1 MKKTIIAAVMV
12 ILCGSAKAQYN
23 ETNSLFYNTFRT
35 PQSGELNPALF
46 PNKASFYLS
55 LPGFGMQFG
64 SPLAIN
70 DFMHTQG
77 DSITV
82 INLNKALDA
91 LGKDNNIHFGVN
103 ANLFGLGFK
112 VNNMFFTFNSRLV
125 SNLNINIPRELVDAV
140 QHGNT
145 DASGNPIPEVNVL
158 CGDILNSTTY
168 AEIAVGAGY
177 RIEPINLTV
186 GARAKYLY
194 GLANIQTDN
203 TIAVIT
209 TAPDY
214 SQIRADIYYDFI
226 TAGVAGLDSN
236 GRFKMDTKNLLS
248 GNSGFAFDI
257 GARYDMGPFSF
268 SFAIDDLSAGI
279 LWNKNINAVRPKD
292 GHITLNFGG
301 EDITTMLHGGRLN
314 SDSLNAQYQ
323 NLINGIRPSSTT
335 KVSDYWYSIPTK
347 FYLGGNYNFLQKFR
361 ASLLFHGQ
369 LDRGIFSKKNATEIN
384 VGEITNTF
392 RFNTTVSF
400 GVNLF
405 NWAEF
410 IVGNSFVGD
419 GNKFDAINP
428 GFGIVLT
435 PATIFQIYL
444 MGDYMSS
451 LYLVEAKDFNIRL
464 GLNILIGDGGN
475 GRVAQD

>member
-1 MKKTIIAAVMV
+1 MV

-82 INLNKALDA
+82 INLNKAMDA
-91 LGKDNNIHFGVN
+91 LGKDNNIHFGIN

-125 SNLNINIPRELVDAV
+125 TNLNINIPRELVDAV

-279 LWNKNINAVRPKD
+279 HWNKNINAVRPKD

-369 LDRGIFSKKNATEIN
+369 LDRGLFCKTPTLFSGVGSN
-384 VGEITNTF
+384 VANTF
-392 RFNTTVSF
+392 RWNTTLSL
-400 GVNLF
+400 GANLF
-405 NWAEF
+405 NWAEVV
-410 IVGNSFVGD
+410 VGNSFVSD
-419 GNKFDAINP
+419 GSSFDALNP
-428 GFGIVLT
+428 GIGIVLT
-435 PATIFQIYL
+435 PATIVQVYL
-444 MGDYMSS
+444 MADYLSS
-451 LYLVEAKDFNIRL
+451 FYLVESKALNLKVGFNLLFGKGHRAVITEEE
-464 GLNILIGDGGN
+464 
-475 GRVAQD
+475 